1 MEITSKSVSNYLI
14 DINVLPTPSLILEG
28 LVVLG
33 FNPALNNLLKED
45 NKIEVGK
52 SIVEQKLF
60 KETQSLKEFLAILE
74 QKSEIE
80 DYPLY
85 LWNGTPIFVTAR
97 TFQADGDTLT
107 LLTLTR
113 FALSENL
120 PIEFV
125 FGNVKYFKNVLDK
138 FDFWIVI
145 GDRNSK
151 IVLCNQSF
159 ENFIGL
165 PATQILGK
173 DLESLFGPN
182 EFVRLQKET
191 DEELF
196 SGKKDQIHFHAQIS
210 DKEGKIHYLEVT
222 KFLINFGGEKYVFSI
237 SIDTSELD
245 YIRQLYEESSTLYRA
260 LIENAFDAIYLMKG
274 RRYQYVNP
282 RFCELTGYTF
292 EELTSPDF
300 DFEVLVSDESKRY
313 LEERYRARLEGKEI
327 PNQYELQL
335 VHKSG
340 KKVYVEV
347 STVSVGKPGEVV
359 VMGIMR
365 DITQRK
371 QYEQQLKES
380 EERLKELN
388 FAKDKF
394 FNIIAHDLRAPISG
408 LISMTKM
415 LIENSEIL
423 SPDEMRELLVDLLEF
438 ANQSYNLLENLLQ
451 WARTQTGTIPFNPE
465 DTDLFEIALASKLL
479 NEPNAKQK
487 NIVISNNVPPQSF
500 SFVDRNMITTIVR
513 NLVSNAIKFTNPG
526 GEIRI
531 NLIDKGDNFEL
542 SVSDTGVGM
551 SKEQM
556 DKLFKVG
563 ENVSTLGTSGE
574 KGSGLGLILCKEF
587 VEKNGG
593 TIRVE
598 SELGKGTTFYVTLPK
613 AKAFPNQ

>member
-97 TFQADGDTLT
+97 TFQADGSTLT

-138 FDFWIVI
+138 FDFWITI
-145 GDRNSK
+145 KDRNSK

-165 PATQILGK
+165 PTTQILGK

-222 KFLINFGGEKYVFSI
+222 KFLINFGGEKYVFCI

-423 SPDEMRELLVDLLEF
+423 SPDGMRELLVDLLEF

-574 KGSGLGLILCKEF
+574 KGSGFGLILCKEF

>member
-1 MEITSKSVSNYLI
+1 
-14 DINVLPTPSLILEG
+14 G

-365 DITQRK
+365 D
-371 QYEQQLKES
+371 
-380 EERLKELN
+380 
-388 FAKDKF
+388 
-394 FNIIAHDLRAPISG
+394 
-408 LISMTKM
+408 
-415 LIENSEIL
+415 
-423 SPDEMRELLVDLLEF
+423 
-438 ANQSYNLLENLLQ
+438 
-451 WARTQTGTIPFNPE
+451 
-465 DTDLFEIALASKLL
+465 
-479 NEPNAKQK
+479 
-487 NIVISNNVPPQSF
+487 
-500 SFVDRNMITTIVR
+500 
-513 NLVSNAIKFTNPG
+513 
-526 GEIRI
+526 
-531 NLIDKGDNFEL
+531 
-542 SVSDTGVGM
+542 
-551 SKEQM
+551 
-556 DKLFKVG
+556 
-563 ENVSTLGTSGE
+563 
-574 KGSGLGLILCKEF
+574 
-587 VEKNGG
+587 
-593 TIRVE
+593 
-598 SELGKGTTFYVTLPK
+598 
-613 AKAFPNQ
+613 